1 MVIKKEP
8 HWYPLNMLHLY
19 VEMCENSL
27 DVATKDLSYLKNSQ
41 LNPQQL
47 NSNLIHRVLNMYSSK
62 TEDTWVFFE
71 QCKKWLNDSPNDE
84 ELKLIARVE
93 KTANQLDVINHEI
106 LDLIRN
112 IKLSIID

>member
-1 MVIKKEP
+1 MIIKKEP
-8 HWYPLNMLHLY
+8 HWYPIHMLPLY

-27 DVATKDLSYLKNSQ
+27 DVATKDLSHLKNSQ
-41 LNPQQL
+41 LHPQQL
-47 NSNLIHRVLNMYSSK
+47 DSNLIHRALNMYATK